1 MLTDTLH
8 SVTEWY
14 LANLSEGGYLLVAFL
29 MLLESTVIP
38 IPSEVIIP
46 AAAYLAYRDGEM
58 SLSGIVLAG
67 TLGSWGGA
75 SLMYWASRG
84 LGWALLLRYG
94 KYIGVGQERLITAR
108 RFMQRYG
115 PAGVFF
121 ARLLPVIRHLIGIPV
136 GALKLDFRYYSLATL
151 IGSCIWCT
159 VLAWLGLEA
168 GRNREVLQESLA
180 LTTFIVIGIIVV
192 LWLLYYYFVLRPTQ
206 RD

>member
-1 MLTDTLH
+1 LFTEILH

-14 LANLSEGGYLLVAFL
+14 LANLSDGGYPLVAFL

-58 SLSGIVLAG
+58 SLSGIILAG
-67 TLGSWGGA
+67 TLGSWVGA
-75 SLMYWASRG
+75 SLMYWASRS
-84 LGWALLLRYG
+84 LGWVLLLRYG
-94 KYIGVGQERLITAR
+94 RYFGVGQERLVTAR
-108 RFMQRYG
+108 RFMDRYG

-136 GALKLDFRYYSLATL
+136 GVLKLDFRYYSAATL
-151 IGSCIWCT
+151 IGSCLWCT

-168 GRNREVLQESLA
+168 GRNHEVLQESLA
-180 LTTFIVIGIIVV
+180 LTTSIVIGIIVV
-192 LWLLYYYFVLRPTQ
+192 LWLFYYYFVLRPTR

>member
-1 MLTDTLH
+1 MLTDSLH
-8 SVTEWY
+8 AVTAWY
-14 LANLSEGGYLLVAFL
+14 LENLSDGGYLLVAFL
-29 MLLESTVIP
+29 MLLESTLIP

-67 TLGSWGGA
+67 TLGSWAGA
-75 SLMYWASRG
+75 SLMYWASRV
-84 LGWALLLRYG
+84 LGWPLLMRYG
-94 KYIGVGQERLITAR
+94 KYVGLGEERLNTAR
-108 RFMQRYG
+108 FFMYRYG

-136 GALKLDFRYYSLATL
+136 GVLKLDFRYYSLATL
-151 IGSCIWCT
+151 AGSCIWCT

-180 LTTFIVIGIIVV
+180 LTTFIVIGIIFV
-192 LWLLYYYFVLRPTQ
+192 LWLLYYCFVVRPAHC
-206 RD
+206 D

>member
-1 MLTDTLH
+1 MPTDILH

-14 LANLSEGGYLLVAFL
+14 LANLSDGGYLLVAFL

-38 IPSEVIIP
+38 IPSEIIIP

-67 TLGSWGGA
+67 TLGSWVGA
-75 SLMYWASRG
+75 SLMYWVSRG
-84 LGWALLLRYG
+84 LGWSLLLRYG
-94 KYIGVGQERLITAR
+94 RYFGVGQERLITAR
-108 RFMQRYG
+108 RFMHRYG

-136 GALKLDFRYYSLATL
+136 GVLKLDFRYYSLATL
-151 IGSCIWCT
+151 TGSCIWCT

-168 GRNREVLQESLA
+168 GRNREVLQESLV

>member
-1 MLTDTLH
+1 MLTDILH

-14 LANLSEGGYLLVAFL
+14 LANLSDGGYPLVAFL

-58 SLSGIVLAG
+58 SLSGIILAG
-67 TLGSWGGA
+67 TLGSWVGA
-75 SLMYWASRG
+75 SLMYWASRS

-94 KYIGVGQERLITAR
+94 RYFGVGQERLVTAR
-108 RFMQRYG
+108 RFMHRYG

-136 GALKLDFRYYSLATL
+136 GVLKLDFRYYSLATL
-151 IGSCIWCT
+151 AGSCIWCT

-180 LTTFIVIGIIVV
+180 LTTSIVIGIIVV
-192 LWLLYYYFVLRPTQ
+192 LWLFYYYFVLRPTR